1 MTGGKK
7 MRRKQLS
14 VVEKEKLVLEAAQ
27 IGASAVSRKYDI
39 SRTDLVRWSNRYKE
53 HGIDG
58 LKRKTPNREP
68 VDIEKQQL
76 LEENRQLKLLL
87 GEKDLEL
94 RIKTDL
100 LKKTLLRQ
108 GKKE

>member
-1 MTGGKK
+1 MT
-7 MRRKQLS
+7 RKQLN
-14 VVEKEKLVLEAAQ
+14 VAEKEKLVLETAQ
-27 IGASAVSRKYDI
+27 IGASAVSRKYNI
-39 SRTDLVRWSNRYKE
+39 SRTDLLRWSNRYKE

-58 LKRKTPNREP
+58 LKRKTSNRDP
-68 VDIEKQQL
+68 IDVEKQQL
-76 LEENRQLKLLL
+76 LEENMQLKLLL

-100 LKKTLLRQ
+100 LKKTLQRQ

>member
-1 MTGGKK
+1 MT
-7 MRRKQLS
+7 RKQLS
-14 VVEKEKLVLEAAQ
+14 VTEKEKLVLEAAQ
-27 IGASAVSRKYDI
+27 IGASAVSRKYNI

-58 LKRKTPNREP
+58 LKRKTPNRNQID
-68 VDIEKQQL
+68 VEKQQL

-100 LKKTLLRQ
+100 LKKTLQRQ

>member
-1 MTGGKK
+1 MT
-7 MRRKQLS
+7 RKRLS
-14 VVEKEKLVLEAAQ
+14 VVEKEKLVLETAQ

-58 LKRKTPNREP
+58 LKRKTSNRDP
-68 VDIEKQQL
+68 IDVEKQQL

-100 LKKTLLRQ
+100 LKKTLQRQ

>member
-1 MTGGKK
+1 MT
-7 MRRKQLS
+7 RKRLS
-14 VVEKEKLVLEAAQ
+14 VVEKEKLVLETAQ
-27 IGASAVSRKYDI
+27 IGASAVSRKYDV

-58 LKRKTPNREP
+58 LKRKTPNRDP
-68 VDIEKQQL
+68 IDVEKQQL

-100 LKKTLLRQ
+100 LKKTLQRTQ
-108 GKKE
+108 RKE

>member
-1 MTGGKK
+1 
-7 MRRKQLS
+7 MRKKQLS
-14 VVEKEKLVLEAAQ
+14 ALEKEKLVLEVAQ

-39 SRTDLVRWSNRYKE
+39 SRTDLNRWSNRYKE

-68 VDIEKQQL
+68 IDVQKQQL
-76 LEENRQLKLLL
+76 LEENRQLKMLL

-100 LKKTLLRQ
+100 LKKTLQRQ